1 MGGITEKIA
10 EFIKE
15 ILRGW
20 IEANL
25 TGMFTDLNE
34 KVGTIA
40 DEVGR
45 TPQAWNGSIF
55 NMVRGLSETV
65 MIPIAGMVISAV
77 LCYELVSMVMEKNNM
92 HEFDTGLFFRYLF
105 KAALAVWLLG
115 NCFDMTMAVFD
126 VGSHAVSSA
135 GQYITGTT
143 SLDVE
148 SALRTM
154 FENSI
159 DLMEIG
165 ELLGLGMETMF
176 LSFAMKIMS
185 VLITVILYGRIIEIY
200 LYISA
205 APIPFATWTN
215 REWGSVGS
223 NYLKGLIALAFQGF
237 FIMVCVAIYAVLVSS
252 ITVAAN
258 LHTALWGVA
267 GYTIILCFS
276 LFKTGSLSKSIFN
289 AH

>member
-65 MIPIAGMVISAV
+65 MIPIAGMIISAV

-148 SALRTM
+148 TALKTM

-159 DLMEIG
+159 DLMGIG

-215 REWGSVGS
+215 REWGTIGS
-223 NYLKGLIALAFQGF
+223 NYFKSLFALAFQGF
-237 FIMVCVAIYAVLVSS
+237 FIMVCVGIYAVLVSGVS
-252 ITVAAN
+252 VAGNIHSALWSVAA
-258 LHTALWGVA
+258 
-267 GYTIILCFS
+267 YTVVLCFS
-276 LFKTGSLSKSIFN
+276 LFKTGSLSRSIFN

>member
-77 LCYELVSMVMEKNNM
+77 LCYELISIVMEKNNM

-105 KAALAVWLLG
+105 KAALAVWLLS

-126 VGSHAVSSA
+126 VGSYAVSSA

-148 SALRTM
+148 TALKTM

-159 DLMEIG
+159 DLMGIG

-185 VLITVILYGRIIEIY
+185 VLITVILYGRMIEAY

-205 APIPFATWTN
+205 APVPFATWTN
-215 REWGSVGS
+215 REWGTIGS
-223 NYLKGLIALAFQGF
+223 NYFKSLFALAFQGF
-237 FIMVCVAIYAVLVSS
+237 FIMVCVGIYAVLVSGVS
-252 ITVAAN
+252 VAGNIHSALWSVAA
-258 LHTALWGVA
+258 
-267 GYTIILCFS
+267 YTVVLCFS
-276 LFKTGSLSKSIFN
+276 LFKTGSLSRSIFN

>member
-45 TPQAWNGSIF
+45 TPQTWNGSIF

-105 KAALAVWLLG
+105 KAALAAWLHG

-148 SALRTM
+148 TALKTM

-159 DLMEIG
+159 DLMGIG

-200 LYISA
+200 LYILAS
-205 APIPFATWTN
+205 PIPFATWTN
-215 REWGSVGS
+215 REWGTIGS
-223 NYLKGLIALAFQGF
+223 NYFKSLFALAFQGF
-237 FIMVCVAIYAVLVSS
+237 FIMVCVGIYAVLVSGVS
-252 ITVAAN
+252 VAGNIHSAFWSVAA
-258 LHTALWGVA
+258 
-267 GYTIILCFS
+267 YTVVLCFS
-276 LFKTGSLSKSIFN
+276 LFKTGSLSRSIFN